1 MYMYICEELIFKKH
15 QEKKG
20 TEGERERKRKAEE
33 SADLPEG
40 QSDQSLADVL

>member
-1 MYMYICEELIFKKH
+1 MVKET
-15 QEKKG
+15 G
-20 TEGERERKRKAEE
+20 TEGERGRKRKAEE